1 MMKVKI
7 IWDYWLYKEVLLLQ
21 WMVGEIKMIFSP
33 NIILKYED
41 LIINPLEQ
49 TVFYKNSEIKFTNR
63 EFQILY
69 LLLQYQGIVLSK
81 KQIYEQI
88 ADDDKVDYH
97 TIEITISRIRKKL
110 KEHTGRSDLI
120 LTVRDRGY
128 KFRK

>member
-1 MMKVKI
+1 
-7 IWDYWLYKEVLLLQ
+7 
-21 WMVGEIKMIFSP
+21 MIFSP

-128 KFRK
+128 KFRKQKRGHAADMNDICGMSFWLKSFLNS

>member
-1 MMKVKI
+1 
-7 IWDYWLYKEVLLLQ
+7 
-21 WMVGEIKMIFSP
+21 MIFSP